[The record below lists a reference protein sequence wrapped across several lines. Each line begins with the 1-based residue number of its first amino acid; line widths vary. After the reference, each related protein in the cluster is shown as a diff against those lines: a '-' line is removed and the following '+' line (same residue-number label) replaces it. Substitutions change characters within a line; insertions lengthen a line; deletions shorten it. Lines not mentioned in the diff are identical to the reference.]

1 VLERE
6 NNMAV
11 SLDLDSNPN
20 NGVNDTSS
28 FTEGG
33 KPTALFKTASL
44 ETFGKGSDNVDKITI
59 SLGGTAQDGESLAAD
74 LTGMNGFHQSFN
86 PTTGILTIS
95 KGNGADAK
103 WEDILQ
109 SVTYSNTS
117 DDPVASREIVV
128 TAIDRSP
135 SNNNG
140 AAAARNQTESATATD
155 TLTITQVNDAP
166 VNSVPG
172 AQVDNIALPG
182 DVVFSA
188 GNGNQIS
195 VADADSESLSVTLAV
210 SNGSLTLNGTAGLTF
225 ESGADGTGTMT
236 ITGSISDINAALNG
250 LAYHTDSTDTTAGD
264 INDVLTITTNDGS
277 SLDSD
282 NINIDVV
289 CFMPGTSIAVPD
301 GEAKVETLRPG
312 DLVTSMA
319 GETKTVRWVGRQTVS
334 RVSADPLQ
342 VLPIRIKAGALGE
355 NVPCRDLLISPDHA
369 ILVDGVLVQAGA
381 LVNGSSI
388 IRETDVPQVYT
399 YYHVE
404 LDDHS
409 LVLAENVAA
418 ETFIDNVDRLGFD
431 NWDEHEALYPDGK
444 PIEEM
449 VYPRAKS
456 FRQVPQATRIRLAT
470 RGEALSGRVAAAAA

>member
-1 VLERE
+1 
-6 NNMAV
+6 MAV

-33 KPTALFKTASL
+33 KPITLFKTATL
-44 ETFGKGSDNVDKITI
+44 DTFGKNSDHVDKITI
-59 SLGGTAQDGESLAAD
+59 SLGGAAQDGESLGAD
-74 LTGMNGFHQSFN
+74 LSGMNGFHQSFD
-86 PTTGILTIS
+86 PSTGVLTIS

-109 SVTYSNTS
+109 SVTYSNTN
-117 DDPVASREIVV
+117 DDPVASRSIVV
-128 TAIDRSP
+128 TATDRSP
-135 SNNNG
+135 SNN
-140 AAAARNQTESATATD
+140 AAAATERNQPVETATATD

-166 VNSVPG
+166 VNTVPG

-195 VADADSESLSVTLAV
+195 VADADNETLSVTLAV

-225 ESGADGTGTMT
+225 ESGANGEGAMR

-264 INDVLTITTNDGS
+264 VNDVLTITTNDGS
-277 SLDSD
+277 ALDSD
-282 NINIDVV
+282 NINIDVI
-289 CFMPGTSIAVPD
+289 CFMPGTSIAVPG

-312 DLVTSMA
+312 DLITTTA
-319 GETKTVRWVGRQTVS
+319 GEAKTVRWIGRQTVS
-334 RVSADPLQ
+334 RVFADPLR
-342 VLPIRIKAGALGE
+342 VLPIRIKADALGE
-355 NVPCRDLLISPDHA
+355 NTPCRDLLISPDHA

-388 IRETDVPQVYT
+388 VRETEVPQVFT

-431 NWDEHEALYPDGK
+431 NWAEHEALYPDGK

-449 VYPRAKS
+449 IYPRANS
-456 FRQVPQATRIRLAT
+456 FRQVPHATRMHLAT
-470 RGEALSGRVAAAAA
+470 RGEAFYGGAAAAAA

>member
-1 VLERE
+1 
-6 NNMAV
+6 MAV

-33 KPTALFKTASL
+33 RPITLFKTASL
-44 ETFGKGSDNVDKITI
+44 DTFGKNSDNVDKITI
-59 SLGGTAQDGESLAAD
+59 SLGGAAQDGESLAAD
-74 LTGMNGFHQSFN
+74 LSGMRGFHQSFD
-86 PTTGILTIS
+86 PETGVLTIS

-109 SVTYSNTS
+109 SVTYSNTN
-117 DDPVASREIVV
+117 DDPVASRSIVV
-128 TAIDRSP
+128 TATDRSP
-135 SNNNG
+135 TNNAA
-140 AAAARNQTESATATD
+140 AAAARSPTETATATD
-155 TLTITQVNDAP
+155 VLTITQVNDAP
-166 VNSVPG
+166 VNTVPED
-172 AQVDNIALPG
+172 QVDNIALPG

-195 VADADSESLSVTLAV
+195 VADADDANLSVTLTV
-210 SNGSLTLNGTAGLTF
+210 SNGTLTLNGTTGLTF
-225 ESGADGTGTMT
+225 ENGANGESSMR
-236 ITGSISDINAALNG
+236 ITGSISDINDALNG
-250 LAYHTDSTDTTAGD
+250 LSYHTDSTDTTAGD
-264 INDVLTITTNDGS
+264 VNDVLTITTNDGS
-277 SLDSD
+277 SLDTD
-282 NINIDVV
+282 NINIDVI
-289 CFMPGTSIAVPD
+289 CFMPGTNIAVPD

-312 DLVTSMA
+312 DLVTTA
-319 GETKTVRWVGRQTVS
+319 TGEAKAVRWIGRQTVS
-334 RVSADPLQ
+334 RVFADPLR
-342 VLPIRIKAGALGE
+342 VLPIRIRAGALGE

-369 ILVDGVLVQAGA
+369 VLVDGVLIQAGA

-388 IRETDVPQVYT
+388 VRETDVSQVYT

-431 NWDEHEALYPDGK
+431 NWAEYQALYPGGK

-449 VYPRAKS
+449 SYPRAKS
-456 FRQVPQATRIRLAT
+456 FRQVPQAARIRLAT
-470 RGEALSGRVAAAAA
+470 RGEALYGSTVATAA

>member
-1 VLERE
+1 
-6 NNMAV
+6 MAV

-33 KPTALFKTASL
+33 KPITLFKTATL
-44 ETFGKGSDNVDKITI
+44 DTFGSNSDNVDKITI
-59 SLGGTAQDGESLAAD
+59 SLGGAAQEGESLAAD
-74 LTGMNGFHQSFN
+74 LSGMRGFHQSFN
-86 PTTGILTIS
+86 PETGVLTIS

-109 SVTYSNTS
+109 SVTYSNTN
-117 DDPVASREIVV
+117 DDPVASRSIVV
-128 TAIDRSP
+128 TATDRSP
-135 SNNNG
+135 SNNAS
-140 AAAARNQTESATATD
+140 AAAERNQPVETATATD

-166 VNSVPG
+166 VNTVPG

-195 VADADSESLSVTLAV
+195 VADADNETLSVTLAV

-225 ESGADGTGTMT
+225 ESGANGEGAMR

-264 INDVLTITTNDGS
+264 VNDVLTITTNDGS
-277 SLDSD
+277 ALDSD
-282 NINIDVV
+282 NINIDVI
-289 CFMPGTSIAVPD
+289 CFMPGTNIAVPG

-312 DLVTSMA
+312 DLIATAA
-319 GETKTVRWVGRQTVS
+319 GEAKTVRWIGRQTVS
-334 RVSADPLQ
+334 RVFADPLR

-369 ILVDGVLVQAGA
+369 ILVDDVLVQAGA

-388 IRETDVPQVYT
+388 VRETEVPQVFT

-418 ETFIDNVDRLGFD
+418 ETFIDNVERLGFD
-431 NWDEHEALYPDGK
+431 NWAEHEALYPDGK

-449 VYPRAKS
+449 IYPRANS
-456 FRQVPQATRIRLAT
+456 FRQVPQATRMHLAT
-470 RGEALSGRVAAAAA
+470 RGEVLYGGAAAAAA